1 MATRLDPP
9 PKVVVDIY
17 GLVNLFD
24 DKHPIV
30 DVIEKDW
37 PKWDGEFS
45 EEEVLA
51 KMKDRDLSHAIADTL
66 FSSSQLVD
74 SHQLFPFS

>member
-1 MATRLDPP
+1 MATRLDPR

-24 DKHPIV
+24 PKHPIV
-30 DVIEKDW
+30 DKIEKDW
-37 PKWDGEFS
+37 PEWDGEFS

-51 KMKDRDLSHAIADTL
+51 RMKDRDLSHAIADTL
-66 FSSSQLVD
+66 FSSSQLVRQREI
-74 SHQLFPFS
+74 SFF